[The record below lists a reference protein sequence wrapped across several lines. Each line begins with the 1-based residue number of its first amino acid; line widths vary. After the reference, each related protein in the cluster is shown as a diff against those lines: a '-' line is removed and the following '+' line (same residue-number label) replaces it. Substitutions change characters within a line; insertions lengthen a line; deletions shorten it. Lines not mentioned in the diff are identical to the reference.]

1 MAWIAVVK
9 QDNEGRI
16 TKFLDFETEEE
27 ALAHVAKVSD
37 AFPDAFASEA
47 PAGGIRDFRAERGG
61 LVSDPIVDVL
71 PTAHEKRVKAY
82 KDELGEDALVDVI
95 REVEA
100 IVGTPKTEGFQS
112 LVDKIDAIDA
122 RFPSDAG

>member
-16 TKFLDFETEEE
+16 TKFLDFSTETE

-37 AFPDAFASEA
+37 SYPSAFAAEA
-47 PAGGIRDFRAERGG
+47 PAGGIRDFKAERGD
-61 LVSDPIVDVL
+61 LISDPVVDVP
-71 PTAHEKRVKAY
+71 PTPHEKRVKAY

-100 IVGTPKTEGFQS
+100 IVGTPKTERFQS
-112 LVDKIDAIDA
+112 LLAKIDNIDE
-122 RFPSDAG
+122 RFPNESN

>member
-16 TKFLDFETEEE
+16 TKFLDFATEAE

-37 AFPDAFASEA
+37 TFPDAFASEA
-47 PAGGIRDFRAERGG
+47 PEGGIRDFKAERGG

-71 PTAHEKRVKAY
+71 PTPHEKRVKAY
-82 KDELGEDALVDVI
+82 KDELGDDALVDVI

-112 LVDKIDAIDA
+112 LIDKIEAIDA
-122 RFPSDAG
+122 RFPNESN

>member
-16 TKFLDFETEEE
+16 TKLLDFATEAG

-37 AFPDAFASEA
+37 TFPDAFASEA
-47 PAGGIRDFRAERGG
+47 PAGGIRDFKAERGG
-61 LVSDPIVDVL
+61 LISDPVVDVP
-71 PTAHEKRVKAY
+71 PTPHEKRVKAY
-82 KDELGEDALVDVI
+82 KDELGEDALVDAI

-100 IVGTPKTEGFQS
+100 IVGTPKTEKFQS
-112 LVDKIDAIDA
+112 LIDKIDAIDA
-122 RFPSDAG
+122 RFPSEAG

>member
-16 TKFLDFETEEE
+16 TKFLDFSTETE

-37 AFPDAFASEA
+37 SYPSAFAAEA
-47 PAGGIRDFRAERGG
+47 PAGGIRDFKAERGG
-61 LVSDPIVDVL
+61 LVSDPVVDVP

-82 KDELGEDALVDVI
+82 KEELGEEVIVDLI
-95 REVEA
+95 REVRALSAEA
-100 IVGTPKTEGFQS
+100 GTPQFEK
-112 LVDKIDAIDA
+112 LVTKVDAIDA
-122 RFPSDAG
+122 RFPD

>member
-16 TKFLDFETEEE
+16 TKFLDFATEAG

-47 PAGGIRDFRAERGG
+47 PAGGIRDFKAERGG
-61 LVSDPIVDVL
+61 LISDPVIDVP
-71 PTAHEKRVKAY
+71 PTPHEKRVKAY
-82 KDELGEDALVDVI
+82 KEELGEEVIVDLI
-95 REVEA
+95 REVRALSAEA
-100 IVGTPKTEGFQS
+100 RTPQFEK
-112 LVDKIDAIDA
+112 LVTTVDAIDA
-122 RFPSDAG
+122 RFPD